1 MPTLSGLARAS
12 RCATAEKGEIMAVC
26 MTTAMATANRCFCIF
41 KPFSF
46 GTNRERVFNMEPLP
60 VRFDVM
66 GVDAI
71 NAPLTPRRLRLL
83 VR

>member
-12 RCATAEKGEIMAVC
+12 RCATAEKGEIRAAC
-26 MTTAMATANRCFCIF
+26 MATANRCFCIF